1 MALHLNPLLTP
12 EANVLVEGLVLICV
26 IFFAWK
32 LIPIILRSWL
42 PGPRTITYPI
52 YRQPWMGQ

>member
-1 MALHLNPLLTP
+1 M
-12 EANVLVEGLVLICV
+12 LVEGLVLICV